1 MRKHFRI
8 NLDITFGKGEDV
20 SDENM
25 KRALEDILKERQ
37 GRIDKRK
44 KQVRKKIT
52 AIVVVL
58 VIFLAMAGAAAFIL
72 FREPE
77 EMSAEG
83 NVTEYAET
91 EDSPKESPERA
102 VATVTDSGISAAV
115 DNKVEKNSEASSKG
129 NDGNAASVTDALI
142 AEATPADAK
151 PVEKDFT
158 IELSFVGDCCLASDK
173 ENRSEGTM
181 LWYQENYPD
190 TYFFE
195 KVSCYFTEDDFTVA
209 NCENTFSDNPGVMR
223 DKGEEGGF
231 WFKSPAVNAGIFKA
245 GGVDAVS
252 ICNNHTM
259 DYGEEVFED
268 TKAALEA
275 AGVQW
280 GCRDHIVY
288 YEKEGFRIAV
298 ICSAFYNYQEVYET
312 EKYFREAEQNS
323 DFQIVYFH
331 GGIEHQLFVD
341 DWKRLACR
349 YLVDCGVDLILG
361 AHPHCLQPVENYNGV
376 DIIYS
381 LGNFCFGGN
390 NYPQPNRTIIYKY
403 YLDIHQVDE
412 EFSLVSKRDKIIPC
426 YIYTGDHNNW
436 QPAPIEDKQ
445 QAEMVISFLK
455 GDSESPQ

>member
-1 MRKHFRI
+1 M
-8 NLDITFGKGEDV
+8 
-20 SDENM
+20 SDENL
-25 KRALEDILKERQ
+25 KRALENIQKERQ
-37 GRIDKRK
+37 DRINKRK
-44 KQVRKKIT
+44 KQVRKKI
-52 AIVVVL
+52 ALIVSVL
-58 VIFLAMAGAAAFIL
+58 VLFLIMAGAAAFIL

-77 EMSAEG
+77 DISIEEKSAESVR
-83 NVTEYAET
+83 NTESTADVRGEV
-91 EDSPKESPERA
+91 P
-102 VATVTDSGISAAV
+102 ATVTDAGISSAV
-115 DNKVEKNSEASSKG
+115 DSKVEKNST
-129 NDGNAASVTDALI
+129 DTDASVTD
-142 AEATPADAK
+142 PA

-158 IELSFVGDCCLASDK
+158 IELSFVGDCCMASDK

-181 LWYQENYPD
+181 LWYQEHYPN

-195 KVSCYFTEDDFTVA
+195 KVSSYFADDDLTVA

-259 DYGEEVFED
+259 DYGEGVFED
-268 TKAALEA
+268 TKAALDE

-280 GCRDHIVY
+280 GCRDDIIY
-288 YEKEGFRIAV
+288 FEKEGFRIAV

-312 EKYFREAEQNS
+312 ENYFREAEKNS

-349 YLVDCGVDLILG
+349 YLADCGVDLILG
-361 AHPHCLQPVENYNGV
+361 SHPHCLQPVENYNGV

-403 YLDIHQVDE
+403 YLDIHKVGDE
-412 EFSLVSKRDKIIPC
+412 VSLTAKRDEIIPC
-426 YIYTGDHNNW
+426 YVYTGDHNNW

-445 QAEMVISFLK
+445 QAETVINFLN
-455 GDSESPQ
+455 GEAESPQ